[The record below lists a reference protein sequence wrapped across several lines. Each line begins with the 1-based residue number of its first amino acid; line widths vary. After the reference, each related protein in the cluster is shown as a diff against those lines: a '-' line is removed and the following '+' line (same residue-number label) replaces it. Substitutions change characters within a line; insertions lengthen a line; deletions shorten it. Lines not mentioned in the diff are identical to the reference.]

1 MVDCKN
7 VMKKN
12 ILVTGSLGF
21 IGFHVCKKL
30 INNGHYV
37 HGIDNINSYYNVK
50 LKLLK
55 LPELGINVS
64 NLKDNNSY
72 KSKTFLNFKFSKLD
86 ITDISELEK
95 LFDLNNFDIVI
106 NLAAQAG
113 VQFSITNPYTY
124 IRNNI
129 NGFTN
134 IIECS
139 KNYKI
144 KHFIYASSSSVYG
157 DREDVPFKEEDNVDH
172 PISLYAATKKSN
184 ELIAHS
190 YSHLFNLKTTGLR
203 FFTVYG
209 PWGRPDMAPFIFL
222 KNIIEEKPINVYNN
236 GNMLRDFTYID
247 DIVNGVISVDSNKNL
262 KKFSIYNIGNSN
274 PYKLMDF
281 IKILED
287 VIGKKAKINFKAV
300 RKGDVLK
307 TYSDISKIRND
318 FNYNPTT
325 TLNNGLKSF
334 YDWYNKYIYNKNII

>member
-1 MVDCKN
+1 MRKYWVD
-7 VMKKN
+7 
-12 ILVTGSLGF
+12 
-21 IGFHVCKKL
+21 H
-30 INNGHYV
+30 
-37 HGIDNINSYYNVK
+37 
-50 LKLLK
+50 
-55 LPELGINVS
+55 
-64 NLKDNNSY
+64 
-72 KSKTFLNFKFSKLD
+72 
-86 ITDISELEK
+86 
-95 LFDLNNFDIVI
+95 
-106 NLAAQAG
+106 
-113 VQFSITNPYTY
+113 
-124 IRNNI
+124 RNH
-129 NGFTN
+129 
-134 IIECS
+134 
-139 KNYKI
+139 KI

-247 DIVNGVISVDSNKNL
+247 DIVNGVISVDSNENL

-274 PYKLMDF
+274 PYKLMNF

-287 VIGKKAKINFKAV
+287 VIGKKAKINFKPV

-325 TLNNGLKSF
+325 TLNIGLKSF
-334 YDWYNKYIYNKNII
+334 YDWYNKYIYNKNIIWKY